1 MIVSDS
7 VKQRLLEFAKQKG
20 YRSVN
25 QFLETWLGVYPDG
38 IKRTLKTCSSQKRDA
53 GDGIRRTASKRR
65 GATGRDGYFLLPDKP
80 CTYLNHTNR
89 KHLYA
94 ELAAE
99 GVPKNF

>member
-25 QFLETWLGVYPDG
+25 QFLETWLRVYPDG

-53 GDGIRRTASKRR
+53 GNGIRTREPRR
-65 GATGRDGYFLLPDKP
+65 GS
-80 CTYLNHTNR
+80 TYGQQAL
-89 KHLYA
+89 
-94 ELAAE
+94 
-99 GVPKNF
+99 